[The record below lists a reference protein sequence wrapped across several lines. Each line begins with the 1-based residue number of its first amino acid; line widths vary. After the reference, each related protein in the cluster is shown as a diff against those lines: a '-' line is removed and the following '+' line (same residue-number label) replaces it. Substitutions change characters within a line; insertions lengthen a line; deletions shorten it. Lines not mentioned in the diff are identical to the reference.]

1 MNQVEQAL
9 SQMAPGRYDTYEQLL
24 EALTGAHVW
33 MLLWQ
38 GQPGSPDAQYGNMDV
53 AGWRYAPAFTS
64 EEQMRA
70 SGWDRSF
77 EVCPVTEIASSLYT
91 DHWGLWLNPHAQGG
105 GVGVPYLDLRR
116 IVGGLDRLM
125 AGPLEVG
132 EPTLWDPAFY
142 AVLGGLL
149 FQTQVVRA
157 AHRAWVRPTIG
168 PERLVIGLRLT
179 DNQPAT
185 MQRMRDAMA
194 RASEGAP
201 AGLTLSSVALD
212 DPFDPVAAWMRDN
225 TRPFIGID
233 MLDEAARNRT

>member
-9 SQMAPGRYDTYEQLL
+9 GHVTPGRYDAYERLL
-24 EALTGAHVW
+24 EALTNAPVW

-38 GQPGSPDAQYGNMDV
+38 GHPGSPDAQYGNMDV

-64 EEQMRA
+64 EEQLRA

-77 EVCPVTEIASSLYT
+77 EVCRVPDIAASLYT
-91 DHWGLWLNPHAQGG
+91 DRWGLWLNPHVQGG

-125 AGPLEVG
+125 AGPVEVG
-132 EPTLWDPAFY
+132 EPTLWDPAFH
-142 AVLGGLL
+142 ALLTAQL
-149 FQTQVVRA
+149 FQSQVVRA
-157 AHRAWVRPTIG
+157 AHRAWVRPAIG

-179 DNQPAT
+179 DDQPAT

-194 RASEGAP
+194 RASAAAP
-201 AGLTLSSVALD
+201 AGLLLSSVALD
-212 DPFDPVAAWMRDN
+212 DPFDPVAAWMNEN
-225 TRPFIGID
+225 TRPFTGID
-233 MLDEAARNRT
+233 VLNEAARNSR